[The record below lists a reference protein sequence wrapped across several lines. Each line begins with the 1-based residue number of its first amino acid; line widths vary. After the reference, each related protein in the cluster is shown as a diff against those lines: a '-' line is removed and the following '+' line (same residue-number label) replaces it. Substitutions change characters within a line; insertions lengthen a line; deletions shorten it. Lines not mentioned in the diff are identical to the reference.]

1 MMKYT
6 NPIKFNNSVL
16 SNPKTKRL
24 GTKLFWSLF
33 CPTLMIVIACIMS
46 RANGVGLFII
56 GDPFDNFS
64 NIMIMGRTIL
74 MTLIAALALNTNL
87 NSGRMDFSL
96 GATGILACLL
106 ASLIVPGVDT
116 VEHIF
121 QFLLLSIL
129 FGMVLGFIHS
139 LVLISTKLPPIVIS
153 LGMVGALS
161 IVRFRTAIKDPMDL
175 VYLFWSISVGIICGA
190 GFAVIAVIAS
200 VVLTVG
206 ILLADWLPIAKA
218 PQILLVNSN
227 SFENEEAVLEVVKK
241 YCSLH
246 KVKARNLAQ
255 DQGKRGRCAGKG
267 TDEGGKCNFGII
279 GCP

>member
-1 MMKYT
+1 MYFIDIFKKSFLEGYAST
-6 NPIKFNNSVL
+6 NLTVKSIIICMLV
-16 SNPKTKRL
+16 T
-24 GTKLFWSLF
+24 
-33 CPTLMIVIACIMS
+33 IVISAYIFAVYRLVNRNTFYNKNFNMS
-46 RANGVGLFII
+46 LPAIAII
-56 GDPFDNFS
+56 TAAIILTIQS
-64 NIMIMGRTIL
+64 N
-74 MTLIAALALNTNL
+74 
-87 NSGRMDFSL
+87 
-96 GATGILACLL
+96 
-106 ASLIVPGVDT
+106 
-116 VEHIF
+116 
-121 QFLLLSIL
+121 
-129 FGMVLGFIHS
+129 
-139 LVLISTKLPPIVIS
+139 IVIS

-255 DQGKRGRCAGKG
+255 DHLDMAIEVRVKE
-267 TDEGGKCNFGII
+267 EGALVKELMKVENVISASLVAHDGEVTF
-279 GCP
+279 